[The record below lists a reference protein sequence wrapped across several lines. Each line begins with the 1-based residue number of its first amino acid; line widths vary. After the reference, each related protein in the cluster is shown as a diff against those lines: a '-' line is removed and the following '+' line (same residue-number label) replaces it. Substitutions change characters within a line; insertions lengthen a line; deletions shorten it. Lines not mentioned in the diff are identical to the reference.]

1 MSVLVVCT
9 EVGSAVALKEILI
22 LEKVNTFYFDGS
34 KLAKE
39 FFNRT
44 CAFNIIDNE
53 NNLSSKLINKIYLG
67 STLGPCAETL
77 TYESKRF
84 SSVEKTSV
92 IDSYWNIS
100 QRFADTK
107 TGKKWKFCPN
117 SIYVPNDLI
126 AKKLKTEGYKGKVK
140 LFSSPSF
147 NGNYESHELVER
159 SYIRNKYKVQP
170 NHKAYIFISEYSQKI
185 PSSWNIEADQFNYDE
200 IRSSL
205 ELFNKRVNYLNK
217 NGSNVMPF
225 IKWHPTLYDKANLEQ
240 YLHKDIVQIQSI
252 EKLDLFK
259 LGDVFFGL
267 NSMLFL
273 EAFKRGLNAVSL
285 MTDDMKRKNN
295 LSNYYKDIT
304 WKNNYTF

>member
-1 MSVLVVCT
+1 M
-9 EVGSAVALKEILI
+9 
-22 LEKVNTFYFDGS
+22 
-34 KLAKE
+34 
-39 FFNRT
+39 
-44 CAFNIIDNE
+44 
-53 NNLSSKLINKIYLG
+53 
-67 STLGPCAETL
+67 
-77 TYESKRF
+77 
-84 SSVEKTSV
+84 
-92 IDSYWNIS
+92 
-100 QRFADTK
+100 
-107 TGKKWKFCPN
+107 TG
-117 SIYVPNDLI
+117 
-126 AKKLKTEGYKGKVK
+126 
-140 LFSSPSF
+140 
-147 NGNYESHELVER
+147 
-159 SYIRNKYKVQP
+159 

-217 NGSNVMPF
+217 NGRNVMPF

-273 EAFKRGLNAVSL
+273 EAFKRGLNVVSL
-285 MTDDMKRKNN
+285 MTDDMKKKNN